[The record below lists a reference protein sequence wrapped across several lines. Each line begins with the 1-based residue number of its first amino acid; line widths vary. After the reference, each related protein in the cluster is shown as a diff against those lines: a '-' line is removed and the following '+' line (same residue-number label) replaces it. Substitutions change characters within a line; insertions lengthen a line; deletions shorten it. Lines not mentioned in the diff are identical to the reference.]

1 MKINDNTKE
10 IYQLTELSGNY
21 PWLTDKTAYVNRS
34 EFEQWVLQRC
44 HTAGYRVTKSLLCF
58 VDRAGYQTEW
68 VANAF
73 MGWCGAR
80 GIAE

>member
-1 MKINDNTKE
+1 MEQIDYRNDK
-10 IYQLTELSGNY
+10 
-21 PWLTDKTAYVNRS
+21 KAYDNRT
-34 EFEQWVLQRC
+34 EFEQWVLHRC

-58 VDRAGYQTEW
+58 ADGAYQTEW

-80 GIAE
+80 GIEQ